1 MEMGSVCLNKERSD
15 SASMWQPGAPQGKG
29 IVQHC
34 TRLRL
39 SNLHVYLSFLVI
51 CVVVTS
57 KIMLAARSIG

>member
-1 MEMGSVCLNKERSD
+1 MSEKERSD

-39 SNLHVYLSFLVI
+39 SNLHVILSFLVM
-51 CVVVTS
+51 CVILF
-57 KIMLAARSIG
+57 KIMLAARSNG